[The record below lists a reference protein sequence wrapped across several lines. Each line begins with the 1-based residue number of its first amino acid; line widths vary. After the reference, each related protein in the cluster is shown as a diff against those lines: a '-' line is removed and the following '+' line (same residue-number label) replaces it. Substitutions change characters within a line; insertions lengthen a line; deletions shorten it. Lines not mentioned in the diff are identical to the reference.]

1 MTLQKDL
8 VESSYS
14 VTLFETY
21 FRPACNAFLYFCV
34 VFLPPNNFI
43 NLHAVWGGGGG
54 SFLNCPKFI
63 KICPFLFKLYACPGS
78 YADI

>member
-34 VFLPPNNFI
+34 VFLLPNNFI

-54 SFLNCPKFI
+54 FI
-63 KICPFLFKLYACPGS
+63 FEFPQIY
-78 YADI
+78 